1 MFDMK
6 DSNREKRKIYDC
18 GSKKLFDFK
27 NVKFS
32 DYLFIKEFINPIF
45 LFISNLAD
53 IYKSILHQLKY
64 LIYYNL

>member
-1 MFDMK
+1 MK
-6 DSNREKRKIYDC
+6 DSNREKRKIHDC

-32 DYLFIKEFINPIF
+32 DYLLIKEFINPIF

-53 IYKSILHQLKY
+53 IYKSILH
-64 LIYYNL
+64 